1 MAVKVKIEGNA
12 ETLARWTVAT
22 LNKCGGLSLE
32 LVKNDAWRFDL
43 IIWEK
48 DGEHAKS
55 YTNIDLNKLFDILD
69 VIGATLKA
77 IK

>member
-32 LVKNDAWRFDL
+32 LVKNDA
-43 IIWEK
+43 
-48 DGEHAKS
+48 
-55 YTNIDLNKLFDILD
+55 
-69 VIGATLKA
+69 
-77 IK
+77 